1 MRLPQFDSVPGR
13 WLYLVAFEN
22 LSNKRVA
29 VRSIDIDEIEN
40 AAYSSSFPGLNVT
53 LPQVLHALLENN
65 VARTAPG
72 LTFACPSRSTLTT
85 TQLPAWTR
93 TSPQRCGSWSCPV

>member
-13 WLYLVAFEN
+13 RLYLVAFDN

-40 AAYSSSFPGLNVT
+40 AAILAVS
-53 LPQVLHALLENN
+53 
-65 VARTAPG
+65 
-72 LTFACPSRSTLTT
+72 
-85 TQLPAWTR
+85 PAEM
-93 TSPQRCGSWSCPV
+93 